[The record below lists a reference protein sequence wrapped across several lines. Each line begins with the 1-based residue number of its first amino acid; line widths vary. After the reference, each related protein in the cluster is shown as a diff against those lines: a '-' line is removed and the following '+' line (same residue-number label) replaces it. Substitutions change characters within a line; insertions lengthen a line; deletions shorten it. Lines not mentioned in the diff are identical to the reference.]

1 MTILAGIT
9 TGPYRIVLLLHIL
22 CAIVGL
28 GGVMLNGIYGVA
40 TRKAV
45 GRGATVLVQAN
56 AKATKVAEFFIYAV
70 PVFGFALIG
79 MSDDAWGFDQ
89 TWIWLSIVAYALALA
104 ISVGLLL
111 PAFRQFSQTIT
122 ALEGGTIT
130 ASAEVDGRLDGL
142 LKKQAAM
149 GSTLHVILVVI
160 LVLMIWKPGA

>member
-1 MTILAGIT
+1 MTIFAGIT
-9 TGPYRIVLLLHIL
+9 TGPYRVVLLLHIL

-28 GGVMLNGIYGVA
+28 GGVMLNGIYGVS

-56 AKATKVAEFFIYAV
+56 AKATKIAEFFIYAV

-89 TWIWLSIVAYALALA
+89 TWIWLSVVVYAIALA

-122 ALEGGTIT
+122 GLEAGTIVP
-130 ASAEVDGRLDGL
+130 SAAVDAGLDGL
-142 LKKQAAM
+142 LKKQAVM
-149 GSTLHVILVVI
+149 GSTLHVITVVI